1 MQRSIATVS
10 VAGTLPEKLHAIA
23 DAGFRGVEIFEPDLE
38 TYEGHTR
45 DIARLAASL
54 DLQILLYQ
62 PFRNFE
68 GMPAETIA
76 AKLERARRTFDTMH
90 QLGCEQLLLCSNVD
104 KLGVADPD
112 RQIND
117 LAKMADLAQ
126 QHGIKVAFEALAWGR
141 HIHRYSVAWERV
153 KAVDS
158 PALGLVLDSFHVLSL
173 GDELQLSGIP
183 LEKIFFVQLADAPR
197 KNLEVQEWS
206 RHFRCFPG
214 KGDLPVLGFASA
226 LVEKGYRGPWS
237 LEIFNDEY
245 QAAAPSCVAAA
256 GFRSLEWLEQRLSER
271 FVKQA

>member
-10 VAGTLPEKLHAIA
+10 VAGTLPEKLYAIA
-23 DAGFRGVEIFEPDLE
+23 DAGFQGVEIFEPDLE
-38 TYEGHTR
+38 RYGGNALA
-45 DIARLAASL
+45 IARLAASL

-68 GMPAETIA
+68 GMPVEHIA
-76 AKLERARRTFDTMH
+76 ANLERARRTFDTMH

-104 KLGVADPD
+104 EHSFADPD

-117 LAKMADLAQ
+117 LAKMAALAQ
-126 QHGIKVAFEALAWGR
+126 QHGIKVGFEALAWGR
-141 HIHRYSVAWERV
+141 HIHHYSVAWNRV
-153 KAVDS
+153 KAVDN

-197 KNLEVQEWS
+197 KNLDVQEWS

-214 KGDLPVLGFASA
+214 AGDLPVLGFARA
-226 LVEKGYRGPWS
+226 LVDKGYRGPWS

-245 QAAAPSCVAAA
+245 QAAPADETALE
-256 GFRSLEWLEQRLSER
+256 GLRSLQRLE
-271 FVKQA
+271 KQLGKPA

>member
-23 DAGFRGVEIFEPDLE
+23 GAGFRAVEIFAPDLE
-38 TYEGHTR
+38 AYEGSAR

-62 PFRNFE
+62 PFRHFE
-68 GMPAETIA
+68 GMPAENSA
-76 AKLERARRTFDTMH
+76 ANLARARRTFDTLH

-104 KLGVADPD
+104 ERSSAEPD
-112 RQIND
+112 RQIDD
-117 LAKMADLAQ
+117 LAKIAALAQ
-126 QHGIKVAFEALAWGR
+126 QHGIKIGFEALAWGR
-141 HIHRYSVAWERV
+141 HIYHYSVAWERV
-153 KAVDS
+153 KAVDN

-197 KNLEVQEWS
+197 KNLDVQEWS

-214 KGDLPVLGFASA
+214 KGDLPVAKFTETLID
-226 LVEKGYRGPWS
+226 KGYRGPWS

-245 QAAAPSCVAAA
+245 QAVAPSSVAAA
-256 GFRSLEWLEQRLSER
+256 GFRSLDWLEQRLRER
-271 FVKQA
+271 CLKRL